1 MDGDGTLSEPV
12 APTEVCVHHWILG
25 TPTHDST
32 SGVCKLCGVS
42 REFNDA
48 YQPPTHQTPRAKA
61 ARR

>member
-1 MDGDGTLSEPV
+1 MSEPV